1 MKISKSV
8 ANLLLL
14 LVTIM
19 WGSTYILNKMVVEAG
34 MQSGTI
40 NAVRGAM
47 CVTAGIILFHHQLK
61 KVTWFDIKI
70 GLIVGLVNFC
80 GYYLRTLG
88 LRYTTPAKS
97 SFITVTY
104 VVLTPLVLWL
114 FWHER
119 PQFKIIFAIPL
130 SLLGMAIIT
139 GLNLQHWTLQ
149 SGDFIT
155 FLSAFFWA
163 FQIIIFGKYASHAS
177 SPWIIIILI
186 GMVQVLCGTPVA
198 LLTER
203 QSLMAI
209 NWGQALIPLAIIA
222 IVITFAARGI
232 QIYAQGFTDA
242 TSASLILMTESFFA
256 SATSILFGYDHL
268 SWNLIIGGA
277 LILLG
282 NIIMQVNFKPKIG
295 RQTPEEVQ

>member
-1 MKISKSV
+1 MKFSKST
-8 ANLLLL
+8 ANLLLVF
-14 LVTIM
+14 VTIL
-19 WGSTYILNKMVVEAG
+19 WGSTYIFNKMVVNAG

-47 CVTAGIILFHHQLK
+47 CVVGGIVLFHRQLRQAN
-61 KVTWFDIKI
+61 WFDIKV

-104 VVLTPLVLWL
+104 VILTPLVLWL

-119 PQFKIIFAIPL
+119 PKLKIIFAIPL
-130 SLLGMAIIT
+130 SLAGMAILTGIT
-139 GLNLQHWTLQ
+139 SNNWSLQI
-149 SGDFIT
+149 GDWIT

-177 SPWIIIILI
+177 NPWIIITFI
-186 GMVQVLCGTPVA
+186 GLVQVICGTPLA
-198 LLTER
+198 LTMER
-203 QSLMAI
+203 QSLTHI
-209 NWGQALIPLAIIA
+209 NWLQALIPLAIIA

-232 QIYAQGFTDA
+232 QIKAQRYTDA
-242 TSASLILMTESFFA
+242 TSASLILMSESFFA
-256 SATSILFGYDHL
+256 TLISTLLGYDKL
-268 SWNLIIGGA
+268 TPQLIIGGI
-277 LILLG
+277 LIILA
-282 NIIMQVNFKPKIG
+282 NVIMQIDFKK
-295 RQTPEEVQ
+295 PELKTDM

>member
-1 MKISKSV
+1 MKFSKST
-8 ANLLLL
+8 ANLLLVF
-14 LVTIM
+14 VTIL
-19 WGSTYILNKMVVEAG
+19 WGSTYIFNKMVVNAG

-47 CVTAGIILFHHQLK
+47 CVVGGIVLFHRQLRQAN
-61 KVTWFDIKI
+61 WFDIKV

-104 VVLTPLVLWL
+104 VILTPLVLWL

-119 PQFKIIFAIPL
+119 PKLKIIFAIPL
-130 SLLGMAIIT
+130 SLAGMAILTGIT
-139 GLNLQHWTLQ
+139 SNNWSLQI
-149 SGDFIT
+149 GDWIT

-177 SPWIIIILI
+177 NPWIIITLI
-186 GMVQVLCGTPVA
+186 GLVQVICGTPLA
-198 LLTER
+198 LTMER
-203 QSLMAI
+203 QSLAHI
-209 NWGQALIPLAIIA
+209 NWLQALIPLAIIA

-232 QIYAQGFTDA
+232 QIKAQRYTDA
-242 TSASLILMTESFFA
+242 TSASLILMSESFFA
-256 SATSILFGYDHL
+256 TLISTLLGYDKL
-268 SWNLIIGGA
+268 TPQLIIGGI
-277 LILLG
+277 LIILA
-282 NIIMQVNFKPKIG
+282 NVIMQIDFKK
-295 RQTPEEVQ
+295 PELKTDI

>member
-1 MKISKSV
+1 MKLSKST
-8 ANLLLL
+8 ANLLLVF
-14 LVTIM
+14 VTIL
-19 WGSTYILNKMVVEAG
+19 WGSTYIFNKMVVDAG

-47 CVTAGIILFHHQLK
+47 CVLGGLVLFHRQLK
-61 KVTWFDIKI
+61 RATPFDIKV

-88 LRYTTPAKS
+88 LRSTTPAKS

-119 PQFKIIFAIPL
+119 PKLKIIFAIPL
-130 SLLGMAIIT
+130 SLIGMAILT
-139 GLNLQHWTLQ
+139 GVADNGWSLQ

-163 FQIIIFGKYASHAS
+163 FQIIIFGKYASRAS
-177 SPWIIIILI
+177 SPWIIITLI
-186 GMVQVLCGTPVA
+186 GFVQVICGTPLALTMERASLTHINWLQA
-198 LLTER
+198 LL
-203 QSLMAI
+203 
-209 NWGQALIPLAIIA
+209 PLAIVA

-232 QIYAQGFTDA
+232 QIRAQKYTDA
-242 TSASLILMTESFFA
+242 TSASLILMSESFFA
-256 SATSILFGYDHL
+256 TTISVLLGYDQL
-268 SWNLIIGGA
+268 SPRLIIGGF
-277 LILLG
+277 LIIIA
-282 NIIMQVNFKPKIG
+282 NVIMQFDLRKPKLST
-295 RQTPEEVQ
+295 QE

>member
-1 MKISKSV
+1 MKFSKST
-8 ANLLLL
+8 ANLLLVF
-14 LVTIM
+14 VTIL
-19 WGSTYILNKMVVEAG
+19 WGSTYIFNKMVVNAG

-47 CVTAGIILFHHQLK
+47 CVVGGIVLFHHQLRQAN
-61 KVTWFDIKI
+61 WFDIKV

-104 VVLTPLVLWL
+104 VILTPLVLWL

-119 PQFKIIFAIPL
+119 PKLKIIFAIPL
-130 SLLGMAIIT
+130 SLAGMAILTGIT
-139 GLNLQHWTLQ
+139 SNNWSLQI
-149 SGDFIT
+149 GDWIT

-177 SPWIIIILI
+177 NPWIIITLI
-186 GMVQVLCGTPVA
+186 GLVQVICGTPLA
-198 LLTER
+198 LTMER
-203 QSLMAI
+203 QSLTHI
-209 NWGQALIPLAIIA
+209 NWLQALIPLAIIA

-232 QIYAQGFTDA
+232 QIKAQRYTDA
-242 TSASLILMTESFFA
+242 TSASLILMSESEF
-256 SATSILFGYDHL
+256 S
-268 SWNLIIGGA
+268 NLI
-277 LILLG
+277 
-282 NIIMQVNFKPKIG
+282 
-295 RQTPEEVQ
+295 